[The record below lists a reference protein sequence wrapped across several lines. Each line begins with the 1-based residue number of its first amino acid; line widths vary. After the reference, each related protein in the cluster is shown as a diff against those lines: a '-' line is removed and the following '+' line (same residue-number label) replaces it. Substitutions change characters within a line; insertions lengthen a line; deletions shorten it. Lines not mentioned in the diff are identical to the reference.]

1 MRSLDAYLNDRKIG
15 TLSEGD
21 DLWRFCYEPSW
32 VDAPDGFDLS
42 PALPRSEPLQQDGG
56 SQRPVQ
62 WYFDNLLPEETLRE
76 AVSKEAQ
83 IKGDDALALLEYL
96 GAESA
101 GSLVLLPPGQAMPV
115 RGEKRAL
122 SDADLCLRIQNLPQA
137 TLSSGAPKRISA
149 AGAQHKLLVIYQD
162 GALFEPVGAEPSTH
176 ILKPNHLSDDYAASA
191 INEYI
196 TMKLARAMLG
206 TVPEVY
212 RRYTPKPVYIV
223 ARFDRYADE
232 QGLTQRRHIIDACQ
246 LLNKARSFKYK
257 SASVATLADIVA
269 RCRNRASTRMR
280 LFSWLVF
287 NVLIG
292 NDDCHLKN
300 LSFLVSPD
308 GIELAPFYDLL
319 STACYHTRALANERA
334 TWPAVNM
341 MIPLPNARRFGEVTR
356 ASILEAG
363 EALGLPHR
371 VSERE
376 LNRLMADL
384 MKALPTLV
392 AEIEAENQGLA
403 EAVRPYLGGE
413 LRLVRTLL
421 HVVVPE
427 MLGRMKTS
435 SIRPTNPP

>member
-1 MRSLDAYLNDRKIG
+1 MRRLDAYLNDRKVG

-42 PALPRSEPLQQDGG
+42 PGLPRSEPFQQDGG

-83 IKGDDALALLEYL
+83 IKGDDAFALLEYL

-101 GSLVLLPPGQAMPV
+101 GSLVLLPPGKTLPA
-115 RGEKRAL
+115 RGERRAL
-122 SDADLCLRIQNLPQA
+122 SDADLCQRIQNLPRA
-137 TLSSGAPKRISA
+137 TLSSGAPKRMSA
-149 AGAQHKLLVIYQD
+149 AGAQHKLLVIYQND
-162 GALFEPVGAEPSTH
+162 ALFEPVGAEPSTH
-176 ILKPNHLSDDYAASA
+176 ILKPNHLSDDYAASV

-196 TMKLARAMLG
+196 TMRLGQTMLG

-212 RRYTPKPVYIV
+212 RRYTPEPVYIV
-223 ARFDRYADE
+223 ARFDRYADG

-246 LLNKARSFKYK
+246 LLNKARSFKYRH
-257 SASVATLADIVA
+257 ASLTTLADIVA
-269 RCRNRASTRMR
+269 CCRNRASTRLR

-300 LSFLVSPD
+300 LSFLVTSD

-319 STACYHTRALANERA
+319 STAVYHTRAFAEERA

-363 EALGLPHR
+363 EALGLPQR

-376 LNRLMADL
+376 LSRMMAVL
-384 MKALPTLV
+384 VKALPNLV
-392 AEIEAENQGLA
+392 AEIEAENQGCA
-403 EAVRPYLGGE
+403 ENARPYLGNE
-413 LRLVRTLL
+413 LRLVRTLQ

-427 MLGRMKTS
+427 ILGRMAA
-435 SIRPTNPP
+435 